1 MDVTTII
8 AEICRTVE
16 QDREAAG
23 SLLRRSYPFIKG
35 GRFKRAYSPSQ
46 CTRIF
51 IRDGFIDCYSG
62 QRLIFPGTLRLLS
75 LCLPEEFPFHSNWKM
90 DRTHPAFWELFPTID
105 HIVPIARGGEDAETN
120 WVTTSQLQNSAKA
133 NWTLKELRWTLVPAG
148 SVEEWD
154 GLTR

>member
-1 MDVTTII
+1 V
-8 AEICRTVE
+8 
-16 QDREAAG
+16 
-23 SLLRRSYPFIKG
+23 YPHFH
-35 GRFKRAYSPSQ
+35 Q
-46 CTRIF
+46 
-51 IRDGFIDCYSG
+51 DGFIDCYSG

-154 GLTR
+154 GLIR